1 MICYDQNK
9 DQLVVRQTY
18 FEISLIKVR
27 VGSGV
32 FRLLKYY
39 LQLGYIGHCEA
50 RRFRA
55 PPHCFGI
62 GKKNYS
68 PTHNFKKIRENG
80 VIGTQ
85 SAILKL
91 LPTVYTFQGKTEKS
105 ETENTIKRIITQDT
119 DVSNGKTDMPEI
131 CVDESI
137 PALPRTDVEMFLQGL
152 SQGM

>member
-1 MICYDQNK
+1 M
-9 DQLVVRQTY
+9 
-18 FEISLIKVR
+18 
-27 VGSGV
+27 
-32 FRLLKYY
+32 LKYY

-50 RRFRA
+50 RR
-55 PPHCFGI
+55 
-62 GKKNYS
+62 K
-68 PTHNFKKIRENG
+68 
-80 VIGTQ
+80 Q
-85 SAILKL
+85 L

-105 ETENTIKRIITQDT
+105 ETENTIKRISAQDT

>member
-1 MICYDQNK
+1 M
-9 DQLVVRQTY
+9 
-18 FEISLIKVR
+18 
-27 VGSGV
+27 
-32 FRLLKYY
+32 LKYY
-39 LQLGYIGHCEA
+39 LKLGYVGDCFAHK
-50 RRFRA
+50 FRA
-55 PPHCFGI
+55 PPHWLGI
-62 GKKNYS
+62 GKKNYY
-68 PTHNFKKIRENG
+68 PTQNFKKLRENG

-105 ETENTIKRIITQDT
+105 ETENTIKRISAQDT